1 MFTIVV
7 GALCFVA
14 GCVVG
19 AFGLCIYSLIQAAY
33 WMGEGL
39 DSECATW

>member
-19 AFGLCIYSLIQAAY
+19 ALALMIYAMIQASEI
-33 WMGEGL
+33 WGDSV